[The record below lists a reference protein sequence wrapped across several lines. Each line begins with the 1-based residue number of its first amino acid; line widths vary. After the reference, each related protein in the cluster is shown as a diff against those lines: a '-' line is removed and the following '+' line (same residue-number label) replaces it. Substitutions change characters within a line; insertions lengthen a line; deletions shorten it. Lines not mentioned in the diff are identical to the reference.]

1 MPKESNEF
9 PKEETD
15 GAPGFFDVVRRSGAC
30 RDRLFSNET
39 IALAAGGN
47 DKTNRDTRS
56 LRGRRMGEQERKGR
70 EIGLTR
76 GDSDRGDLVKNG
88 SDTAST
94 IRVVHDQRGTR
105 NRRRRRESIRV
116 LRICGSSGKPM
127 DGD

>member
-1 MPKESNEF
+1 MSKESNEF

-15 GAPGFFDVVRRSGAC
+15 RRCTGGSLTSLRRSDAC
-30 RDRLFSNET
+30 KDRLFSNET

-56 LRGRRMGEQERKGR
+56 LRGRRMGEQERKRR
-70 EIGLTR
+70 EIGLIR
-76 GDSDRGDLVKNG
+76 GDSDRGDLVENG
-88 SDTAST
+88 SDTASSAWCT
-94 IRVVHDQRGTR
+94 I
-105 NRRRRRESIRV
+105 NEERRRESIRV